1 MRRSTLLSILDSSW
15 AIRPEWFGGLA
26 APGLRLWHARA
37 EIPHRNGA
45 ARSRP
50 VAPRTA
56 GHRAFTLVELLVVI
70 AIIGV
75 LVGLLLPA
83 VQAAREAARRS
94 SCSNNLKQIGLG
106 IQNHIDA
113 KKKFPPSFVDSNPA
127 GNTGADAANNVN
139 AVGWGARILPFCE
152 QATLYDQFYAAANSF
167 QSNWQSIAAAQTVA
181 RTPVKSYLCPSD
193 PVGLGTNSA
202 KGNYGKSNYLA
213 NAGTAAWDSGLA
225 SNPGNGGVLV
235 KVANEEARNWLDPNR
250 VVDGLSKTLVV
261 VERSQATDTG
271 RNDCGGTTCV
281 WTAGLWAG
289 PTFYGPNGWSS
300 GVNPMDVESFGG
312 ANNTYLINR
321 SDQTWGEDWSSS
333 STHAGGLHAA
343 FCDGAVGWISDTI
356 DRETYRRLRH
366 REDNLP
372 ITNY

>member
-1 MRRSTLLSILDSSW
+1 MRHSTCLGDSISFQASLADG
-15 AIRPEWFGGLA
+15 FGEMAVAG
-26 APGLRLWHARA
+26 PRLPQA
-37 EIPHRNGA
+37 EATIPHRQDA
-45 ARSRP
+45 ARSW
-50 VAPRTA
+50 RTVRQND
-56 GHRAFTLVELLVVI
+56 GSRAFTLVELLVVI

-94 SCSNNLKQIGLG
+94 ACANNLKQIGLG

-139 AVGWGARILPFCE
+139 SVGWGARILPFCE
-152 QATLYDQFYAAANSF
+152 QVTLYDQFYAAANSF
-167 QSNWQSIAAAQTVA
+167 QSNWQSITAAQTVA

-193 PVGLGTNSA
+193 TVSTGTNSA
-202 KGNYGKSNYLA
+202 KGNFGKSNYLA

-235 KVANEEARNWLDPNR
+235 KVANEETKNWLDPSR

-261 VERSQATDTG
+261 LERSQATDTG

-281 WTAGLWAG
+281 WTAGIWAG

-300 GVNPMDVESFGG
+300 GVNPMDVESYGG

-321 SDQTWGEDWSSS
+321 SDQTWGEDWSNS
-333 STHAGGLHAA
+333 STHPGGLHAA

-356 DRETYRRLRH
+356 NRETYRRLRH